1 MPTKRGEAGHSASV
15 MRAKTGERAN
25 NASSSRT
32 NPSEAPLRHSAVRAH
47 IDAVEANLAKAVDN
61 PNEDAMNASVDP

>member
-1 MPTKRGEAGHSASV
+1 MLTKRGEAGHSASV
-15 MRAKTGERAN
+15 MRAKTGERPD

-32 NPSEAPLRHSAVRAH
+32 NPSEAPVKHSAVRAH
-47 IDAVEANLAKAVDN
+47 IDAVETNLAEAADN